1 MCMLRIY
8 SQLWLHNNM
17 FEWLKKRS
25 YCPACCLLLEAVKLC
40 LYCDLIDLFEKDSFL
55 FVKRVLPFAF
65 ASCVRDFKSNLEFGK
80 TTFRYMNKL
89 PNLN

>member
-1 MCMLRIY
+1 MTPVAPRPQVHGIGLGGMV
-8 SQLWLHNNM
+8 SS
-17 FEWLKKRS
+17 FP
-25 YCPACCLLLEAVKLC
+25 PAPPTWISPQ
-40 LYCDLIDLFEKDSFL
+40 IDLFEKDSFL

-65 ASCVRDFKSNLEFGK
+65 ASCVRDFKSNLDFGK